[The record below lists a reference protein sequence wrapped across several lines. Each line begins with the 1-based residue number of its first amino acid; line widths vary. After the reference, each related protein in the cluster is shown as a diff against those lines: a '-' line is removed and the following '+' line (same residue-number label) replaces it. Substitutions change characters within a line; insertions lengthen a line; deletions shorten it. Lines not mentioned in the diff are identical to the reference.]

1 VTAPADGPAPVPW
14 AALDQFA
21 RACARAVGLL
31 EADVDFLANA
41 LIKADLRGVGSHGC
55 SRLPA
60 YARAVQQSIINPRPT
75 LRVVHSWGATEVI
88 DGDNSLGTITGQVS
102 MIRATELAET
112 SGVGV
117 VSVRNCNHT
126 GMLAA
131 HVTHASDRSMIG
143 FFVSNTPAIM
153 APWGGREP
161 RLGNGPM
168 AYAIPRMPGLPPII
182 LDMATSA
189 TNRGRIREHA
199 ESGRA
204 IPSSWAID
212 QNGASTTDATAALLG
227 SVLPF
232 GGHKG
237 YGLAF
242 INEILSGVLA
252 GAALGVEM
260 PREFLRESSTTMDSW
275 RSGHTALAINLA
287 AFGDP
292 DGFFERLE
300 QLVAAVKTSRLSDGS
315 SEILLPGEIEAR
327 TSTERLKS
335 GIPLGPGT
343 RRRLREL
350 ATELRVSAI

>member
-1 VTAPADGPAPVPW
+1 MAPAEGVAPVPW
-14 AALDQFA
+14 AVLDQFA

-31 EADVDFLANA
+31 EADADFLATA
-41 LIKADLRGVGSHGC
+41 LIKADLRGVDSHGC

-60 YARAVQQSIINPRPT
+60 YARAVQRSIINPRPT
-75 LRVVHSWGATEVI
+75 LRVVQSRGAIEVI
-88 DGDNSLGTITGQVS
+88 DGDNSLGTITGQIA
-102 MIRATELAET
+102 MIRATELADS

-131 HVTHASDRSMIG
+131 HVTQASDRSMIG

-153 APWGGREP
+153 APWGGCEP

-168 AYAIPRMPGLPPII
+168 AYAIPRTPDLAPII

-189 TNRGRIREHA
+189 TNRGRIREYA

-204 IPSSWAID
+204 IPSGWAID
-212 QNGASTTDATAALLG
+212 QNGAPTTNATAALLG
-227 SVLPF
+227 AVLPF
-232 GGHKG
+232 GAHKG

-242 INEILSGVLA
+242 INEILSGVLP
-252 GAALGVEM
+252 GAALGMEM

-292 DGFFERLE
+292 GRFFERLE
-300 QLVAAVKTSRLSDGS
+300 QLVAAVKTSRLSAGS

-335 GIPLGPGT
+335 GIPLGSGT

-350 ATELRVSAI
+350 ATELGVSAI